1 MLYCKM
7 SFPFRPAPLDKNS
20 LATTRTPLNYNLI
33 ITIIKYYYYYSIKCT
48 CSLRFAGWAS
58 IK

>member
-7 SFPFRPAPLDKNS
+7 SFPFRPATLDKNS

-33 ITIIKYYYYYSIKCT
+33 VTKYYYYYSIKCT